1 MPEGN
6 VNGDAQRALDEI
18 RELRRLQG
26 EATKEQTAALN
37 AINTKL
43 GHIEG
48 MVGGQAEG
56 NAGRDRRIAE
66 SERRLERQ
74 DAEIAALKLDVGT
87 AKASGAP
94 LQKLGYVI
102 ITSIVLG
109 FGGLIATSMLRPQA
123 PPQIT
128 VQMPASTAP

>member
-1 MPEGN
+1 MAEGN
-6 VNGDAQRALDEI
+6 GNGDAQRALDEI
-18 RELRRLQG
+18 RELRRLQN

-48 MVGGQAEG
+48 MVSSQAEG
-56 NAGRDRRIAE
+56 NTGRDRRATE
-66 SERRLERQ
+66 LERRLERAE
-74 DAEIAALKLDVGT
+74 AEIANLKLEVAT
-87 AKASGAP
+87 AKAMGAP
-94 LQKLGYVI
+94 LQKLGWI
-102 ITSIVLG
+102 IIAAIVLG
-109 FGGLIATSMLRPQA
+109 FGGLIAAGLFRPQV